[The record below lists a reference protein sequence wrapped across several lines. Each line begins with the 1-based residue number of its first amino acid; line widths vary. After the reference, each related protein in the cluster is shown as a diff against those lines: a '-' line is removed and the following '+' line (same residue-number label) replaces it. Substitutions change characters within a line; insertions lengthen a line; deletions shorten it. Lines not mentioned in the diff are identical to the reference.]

1 MDANFLV
8 KDAEAF
14 GFDELEVEPLSFS
27 KEEHEAHNRY
37 LEEVLEELRG
47 FNYKKLDAERK
58 LTYRVLEDYL
68 ESELAYADFYHYA
81 TPLGSYLGY
90 QARLPLLLSEYHFYT
105 KRDIENYFA
114 YLETAETSFRNILAF
129 EKEKA
134 ANGFGMNDR
143 QIEASSNSADFL
155 SPKDNFLLSV
165 FESNLDLDYL
175 SLDEKNL
182 LTKEHRDLIENKF
195 LPAYEF
201 LANELETLKGRAK
214 NNRGLAH
221 FERGREY
228 YQLLF
233 REATGTKME
242 VPEAYAYLERKF
254 SESFSRMQGILL
266 KRPDL
271 LRAFSAL
278 KIFPD
283 KSYEEIYSFF
293 AENCAADFP
302 GIGAVEVRIENI
314 HASLEENSSP
324 AMYFLSPID
333 AEVTEVIYVNGTL
346 FRERS
351 AYAFF
356 TLAHESIPGH
366 LLQHTVLKNGPLPKI
381 RKLLGYSGYA
391 EGWATYAETYVGK
404 YLEMDQDLLALY
416 HLNDELTYVA
426 LCLADIGIN
435 YHGWS
440 LAEFEDFIGG
450 YFSMSASEVED
461 LYYRLIEVASNYLEY
476 YFGYYQLL
484 DLKEKFFKKA
494 AKHGLDSDYHFH
506 EFYLQTGPAPFYI
519 LEEEIDRYL
528 KSRSNSAF
536 LTESKVFLL
545 IYWRRSIMKRFVL
558 IILVSLCFPVAVSGK
573 TIVDGELAWG
583 LGSGGGWIAADGP

>member
-1 MDANFLV
+1 MRKIKRYLLTLLIVFIFAISGCSGKTRGGFDAFTEQLFLAWVASPLDANFLV

-143 QIEASSNSADFL
+143 QIEGIIKQCRDFL

-165 FESNLDLDYL
+165 FESKLRDLDYL

-182 LTKEHRDLIENKF
+182 LTKKHRDLIENKF

-519 LEEEIDRYL
+519 LEEEIDGYL

-536 LTESKVFLL
+536 F
-545 IYWRRSIMKRFVL
+545 
-558 IILVSLCFPVAVSGK
+558 
-573 TIVDGELAWG
+573 
-583 LGSGGGWIAADGP
+583 